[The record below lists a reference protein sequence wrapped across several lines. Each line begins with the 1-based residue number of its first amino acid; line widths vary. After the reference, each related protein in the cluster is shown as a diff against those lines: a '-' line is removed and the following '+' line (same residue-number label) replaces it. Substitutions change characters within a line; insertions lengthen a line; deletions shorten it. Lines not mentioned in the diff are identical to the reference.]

1 MPVHH
6 LENSSV
12 CSGQTTYTQFYP
24 VFNGSNKTLSYIID
38 VCEDTSNEFGEN
50 ILECLQPEGE
60 IAPRNFAY
68 IPFNFTPLEVREYA
82 MDIFVGIEGEET
94 DRKRDLVTFLGKGI
108 LTNEK
113 SREHS
118 NPLITEPLRNYK
130 KGELDISISQ
140 SLIDIGR
147 VPMFSRTTK
156 TLFIKNNHSTEPV
169 LFRFTKFDR
178 SIISI
183 NSERGNLN
191 AGEYVTIS
199 IIYNANPPERVFL
212 NEITCEIVSANE
224 CAKYK
229 CQVEEFKEAK
239 KRADFEFVIEDK
251 QKATANSSRLK
262 NKSPQKPPQSSQT
275 HNTTFPR
282 QNSTIPVNSRASRYR
297 QSTKVET
304 SLEPP
309 KKPDTLLL
317 HITLSGE
324 SKLGS
329 TASRGLTFFNIKKSS
344 GKIGRISDSN
354 IYDGEPELMEDLVGD
369 LIQDIL
375 QGSDLLSNVEVL
387 DRVEPPKYSQ
397 LHDRKRDS
405 NGSISRENTEPNLFK
420 TILQH
425 DRNVICEK
433 AIPDIPALAI
443 TTELL
448 EDTIKNILSEAVHE
462 EFIIT
467 SPHRFICE

>member
-1 MPVHH
+1 
-6 LENSSV
+6 
-12 CSGQTTYTQFYP
+12 
-24 VFNGSNKTLSYIID
+24 
-38 VCEDTSNEFGEN
+38 
-50 ILECLQPEGE
+50 
-60 IAPRNFAY
+60 
-68 IPFNFTPLEVREYA
+68 
-82 MDIFVGIEGEET
+82 MDIFVGIEGSQKN
-94 DRKRDLVTFLGKGI
+94 RNLVTFLGKGS
-108 LTNEK
+108 LTNE
-113 SREHS
+113 RPS
-118 NPLITEPLRNYK
+118 NSLITEPLRNYV
-130 KGELDISISQ
+130 KGELNISISQ
-140 SLIDIGR
+140 SLINIGR

-156 TLFIKNNHSTEPV
+156 TVFMKNNHPNEPV

-178 SIISI
+178 NIVSI
-183 NSERGNLN
+183 NSEKGMLN

-199 IIYNANPPERVFL
+199 IIYHASPPERVFL
-212 NEITCEIVSANE
+212 DEITCEVVSANE
-224 CAKYK
+224 CSEYRG
-229 CQVEEFKEAK
+229 QVEEFKKAK
-239 KRADFEFVIEDK
+239 TRADFEFVIEDRTERSFK
-251 QKATANSSRLK
+251 MQESTLK
-262 NKSPQKPPQSSQT
+262 NVQDKKHYEIQETSALHDSRSEKTVKSKVHSPQKPAT

-282 QNSTIPVNSRASRYR
+282 QNSMIPVNSRASRYR

-344 GKIGRISDSN
+344 GTVGKVSDSN

-375 QGSDLLSNVEVL
+375 QGSDLLNNVEVL
-387 DRVEPPKYSQ
+387 ERVEPPKYSQ
-397 LHDRKRDS
+397 LHDRKKDR
-405 NGSISRENTEPNLFK
+405 GMTRENTEPNLFK

-425 DRNVICEK
+425 DINVVCEK
-433 AIPDIPALAI
+433 AIPDIPALAM

-467 SPHRFICE
+467 SPHRFIYESEQKIN